1 MTVPLAREPRN
12 MYSVHMKNVTPSQA
26 RKNWFRLLDEAVA
39 GEEIMIERNGH
50 RLVLRKEEA
59 PQTAVPSYQGLIRAH
74 RGDEAD
80 TWGWEWTPEGLLSSK
95 QRPLGQQGGDP

>member
-1 MTVPLAREPRN
+1 MSLPLASGSRN

-39 GEEIMIERNGH
+39 GEEIVIERNGH

-59 PQTAVPSYQGLIRAH
+59 PQTAVPSYQGLIQAH

-80 TWGWEWTPEGLLSSK
+80 TWGWEWTPEGLLPTE
-95 QRPLGQQGGDP
+95 QRPTGPRGVDP

>member
-1 MTVPLAREPRN
+1 MSIPLAPWTPN
-12 MYSVHMKNVTPSQA
+12 MYGVHMKNVTPSQA

-39 GEEIMIERNGH
+39 GEEIVIERNGH

-59 PQTAVPSYQGLIRAH
+59 PQTTVPSYRGLIDAS

-80 TWGWEWTPEGLLSSK
+80 TWGWEWTPEGV
-95 QRPLGQQGGDP
+95 QPTEHRANEPREIEP